1 VSVASNYGFSPT
13 EVNDVRRL
21 VEDNCDFLI
30 ELILGFMATAEV
42 EMQAPQ
48 AVRRW
53 ADDPRVYVELV
64 DERTISFP
72 ASKFPRLATASPEM
86 LKQVSLRVGGRALR
100 WEALDQ
106 DIWIGDV
113 LAGRFPK

>member
-1 VSVASNYGFSPT
+1 
-13 EVNDVRRL
+13 
-21 VEDNCDFLI
+21 
-30 ELILGFMATAEV
+30 MATAELDT
-42 EMQAPQ
+42 EAPQ
-48 AVRRW
+48 AVRCWIEDR
-53 ADDPRVYVELV
+53 RVYIELA

-86 LKQVSLRVGGRALR
+86 LKQVGLRVQGRALR
-100 WEALDQ
+100 WQALDE